1 MPEPGNGRAD
11 VVRLALVEQRVE
23 TVEDEMKELRDMV
36 CGMNGKLT
44 AILVS
49 IATAAV
55 LMAIN
60 LVVSG
65 FGR

>member
-11 VVRLALVEQRVE
+11 AVRLALVEQRVE

-44 AILVS
+44 AFLVS

-55 LMAIN
+55 LLAIN